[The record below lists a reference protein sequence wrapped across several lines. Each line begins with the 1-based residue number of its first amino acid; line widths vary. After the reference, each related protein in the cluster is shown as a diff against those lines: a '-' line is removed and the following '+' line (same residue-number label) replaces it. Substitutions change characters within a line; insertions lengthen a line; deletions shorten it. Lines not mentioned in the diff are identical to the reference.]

1 MPTNDTKSTEAKSS
15 ENKGTEVKSTD
26 AVSVE
31 SKYSGTMSTETYD
44 TEVFLFDNPNDLIS
58 LEKWQQTVNLL
69 AKLFDAPAGFL
80 VQYTPKKGFQ
90 VTISSEQ
97 ETNPYPAG
105 VIIEPDVNIFCR
117 RIVETRKE
125 LYVPDAPKDP
135 CWDTNPEVHND
146 GFRSYLGLPVFWPNG
161 TPFGTFCVMDYKVTD
176 YENTYLELIRQ
187 LKDILESDL
196 TLIDLYLQVQQLAI
210 TDPLT
215 SLSNRRGFSMLAAQ
229 RMTLASRMKSSLAM
243 FYIDVDDFKAVNDT
257 YGHSVGDDVLT
268 SVARAI
274 EACVRKS
281 DVIGRMGGDEFVA
294 LMLVENLDDIPV
306 IKQKFHEAFDLQK
319 RTANLPDFTA
329 SVGAVAV
336 DLNKDISELLEQA
349 DKDMLAQKR

>member
-1 MPTNDTKSTEAKSS
+1 MPNTDTKGTEAKCTDG
-15 ENKGTEVKSTD
+15 ENT
-26 AVSVE
+26 E
-31 SKYSGTMSTETYD
+31 SKHSTTKSTETYD
-44 TEVFLFDNPNDLIS
+44 TEIFLLDTPNDLIS
-58 LEKWQQTVNLL
+58 LEKWQKTVNLL

-80 VQYTPKKGFQ
+80 VQFTPKKGFQ

-97 ETNPYPAG
+97 ESNPYPAG

-125 LYVPDAPKDP
+125 LYVPDAPLDP

-161 TPFGTFCVMDYKVTD
+161 TPFGTFCVMDYKATD

-196 TLIDLYLQVQQLAI
+196 ALIDLYLQVQQLAI

-215 SLSNRRGFSMLAAQ
+215 ALSNRRGFSMLAAQ
-229 RMTLASRMKSSLAM
+229 RITLASRMKSSLAM
-243 FYIDVDDFKAVNDT
+243 FYIDVDDFKSINDT
-257 YGHSVGDDVLT
+257 FGHSVGDDVLVN
-268 SVARAI
+268 VARAI
-274 EACVRKS
+274 EVCVRKS

-294 LMLVENLDDIPV
+294 LMLVEDLEDIQV
-306 IKQKFHEAFDLQK
+306 IKQKLHEAFDLQK
-319 RTANLPDFTA
+319 QVENLPNFTA
-329 SVGAVAV
+329 SVGAIAV
-336 DLNKDISELLEQA
+336 DLNLDIAQLLELA